1 MKLIEGLQSGIHG
14 IFLVHVFY
22 ILMSPIVIV
31 DQKIYGIDRGE
42 ALS

>member
-14 IFLVHVFY
+14 IFLVNVFY

-31 DQKIYGIDRGE
+31 DQKNYGIDRGE